1 MTETQLSAAIRKALE
16 KAGFWPIRVNSGA
29 LRVAGG
35 FVHGAP
41 AGTPDICLVDLGAW
55 LEVKLPGREAD
66 EKQAAWHARARKAGV
81 RVAVVSSPVE
91 AVQTALAWRAGG
103 PAANLADLMAT
114 SSNGAPCPT

>member
-16 KAGFWPIRVNSGA
+16 RAGFWPIRVNSGA

-55 LEVKLPGREAD
+55 LEVKLPGRLPD
-66 EKQAAWHARARKAGV
+66 EKQLAWHARALKAGV
-81 RVAVVSSPVE
+81 RVATVTSE
-91 AVQTALAWRAGG
+91 AEALKTALTWRKETF
-103 PAANLADLMAT
+103 PTDTNRRTMAL
-114 SSNGAPCPT
+114 